1 MRILFILC
9 LLTLIG
15 GSAWAATGAAKL
27 ERPEVP
33 GRLGIVLL
41 VALQR

>member
-1 MRILFILC
+1 MRIVFILC
-9 LLTLIG
+9 LLALIG
-15 GSAWAATGAAKL
+15 GSAWAASGSAKL

-33 GRLGIVLL
+33 GRVGMVLL